1 MDGEGN
7 GNEPF
12 SNLISLKFPLSM
24 EKGHCTIRSKVR
36 LNMGCSA
43 AARTDLLSY
52 GSSHTETE
60 TDFKTSCRIV
70 LLNLMSNHKGKD
82 KIVC

>member
-1 MDGEGN
+1 LDGEGN

-36 LNMGCSA
+36 LNMVHSA
-43 AARTDLLSY
+43 VERNDLLSY
-52 GSSHTETE
+52 GGSHTELE

-70 LLNLMSNHKGKD
+70 FFNLMSNHKDKD

>member
-24 EKGHCTIRSKVR
+24 EKGHCTITGKAR

-43 AARTDLLSY
+43 AERHDPLKAKPSLEADIQRLRQIPKQVA
-52 GSSHTETE
+52 E
-60 TDFKTSCRIV
+60 
-70 LLNLMSNHKGKD
+70 
-82 KIVC
+82 